1 MFPIKT
7 DTNIII
13 FGAYIVYIVE
23 PIDKQILFNTP
34 SIVYTTSIALLSIS
48 NGNGCKQHA
57 DERDNSFGFHI
68 NKTFNLHQCSQ
79 ERPEIWI
86 RLCWQAK
93 FSVLPY
99 QTVPDQQGM
108 CMP

>member
-34 SIVYTTSIALLSIS
+34 SIVYTTGIALLSIS

-68 NKTFNLHQCSQ
+68 NKIFNLH
-79 ERPEIWI
+79 
-86 RLCWQAK
+86 
-93 FSVLPY
+93 
-99 QTVPDQQGM
+99 
-108 CMP
+108 

>member
-1 MFPIKT
+1 MHVYIFYFFMFPIKT

-48 NGNGCKQHA
+48 NGNGCKQLQMK
-57 DERDNSFGFHI
+57 ETILSGFI
-68 NKTFNLHQCSQ
+68 
-79 ERPEIWI
+79 
-86 RLCWQAK
+86 
-93 FSVLPY
+93 
-99 QTVPDQQGM
+99 
-108 CMP
+108 

>member
-34 SIVYTTSIALLSIS
+34 SIVYTTS
-48 NGNGCKQHA
+48 
-57 DERDNSFGFHI
+57 
-68 NKTFNLHQCSQ
+68 
-79 ERPEIWI
+79 
-86 RLCWQAK
+86 
-93 FSVLPY
+93 
-99 QTVPDQQGM
+99 TV
-108 CMP
+108 